1 MLGASR
7 LACGHRSPASSAEGQ
22 GAARV
27 GDGDLDYVAEGG
39 LLMCPAPCVN
49 FGTGGRVSGKSGGR
63 SSKEESIIALQKIT
77 VAAVA
82 LMTACSM
89 GHAGPPTTDPRQTAL
104 GSRERGLRV
113 EVQNQNFY
121 DVTIYAYR
129 GGSRTR
135 LGTVSTNHTEFF
147 TFDWSL
153 TEVRFLVDFLSAGC
167 LLTASLPVH
176 EDEELLLILQSSDH
190 RRASQRTCR
199 P

>member
-1 MLGASR
+1 M
-7 LACGHRSPASSAEGQ
+7 
-22 GAARV
+22 
-27 GDGDLDYVAEGG
+27 
-39 LLMCPAPCVN
+39 
-49 FGTGGRVSGKSGGR
+49 
-63 SSKEESIIALQKIT
+63 IALQNIT
-77 VAAVA
+77 VAGVA
-82 LMTACSM
+82 LVAACSM
-89 GHAGPPTTDPRQTAL
+89 GHAGLPTTDPRQTAL

-129 GGSRTR
+129 GGFRTR
-135 LGTVSTNHTEFF
+135 LGTVSTNHTEIF

-167 LLTASLPVH
+167 LLTESLPVH
-176 EDEELLLILQSSDH
+176 QDEELLLILQSSDH